1 MKTMSGMLKED
12 FHGFAQNAT
21 SNCYLLLGRALLHDF
36 AAWYARDCSG
46 QQQHDMLEELEEEA
60 LQVQHSHNAA
70 GNCEDSSFMQSVV
83 ILQLN

>member
-1 MKTMSGMLKED
+1 MLKED

-46 QQQHDMLEELEEEA
+46 QQQHDMLEEIEE
-60 LQVQHSHNAA
+60 
-70 GNCEDSSFMQSVV
+70 
-83 ILQLN
+83 